1 MFVAIMKYGCI
12 PFKFLLSH
20 RYAAIRLLL
29 TTPSRHSR
37 DDGPAAAPAS
47 HNVAFVAEAV
57 RDQSQQYY
65 PEPGDVRI
73 LQRHE
78 RQGEHHVPH
87 GDHDRRLQIARGLM
101 VVTGYVAKVVCMEAP
116 GQGCVQFFWHE
127 EAKYFGREYRR
138 SQSRCID
145 EFHTGKHV

>member
-12 PFKFLLSH
+12 PFEFLLSH

-87 GDHDRRLQIARGLM
+87 GDHDRRLQIARVIFGGDWIRSKSG
-101 VVTGYVAKVVCMEAP
+101 VHGGTGARMCPVLLARRGKI
-116 GQGCVQFFWHE
+116 FW
-127 EAKYFGREYRR
+127 
-138 SQSRCID
+138 S
-145 EFHTGKHV
+145 